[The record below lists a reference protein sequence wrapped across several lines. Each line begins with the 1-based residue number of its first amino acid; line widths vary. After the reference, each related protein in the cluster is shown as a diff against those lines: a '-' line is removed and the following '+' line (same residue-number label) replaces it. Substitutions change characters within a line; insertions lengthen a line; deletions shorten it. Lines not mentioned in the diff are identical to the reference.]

1 MKEANPRAHLQ
12 RLITDRNYLGAQLFL
27 QKSDVEADERD
38 ELMGMLA
45 TAVVDELSKTRRDD
59 RERIMFLRSILAWIL
74 REIPGLGSLYRE
86 QLRATQ
92 QTNGLLPEIGRGFR
106 NFTDVATGKKSVS
119 EGITEAADDTRRAFE
134 DATDRMRTEQPRE
147 RVNEFLSAAEDG
159 IKSGLDQLG
168 SFFRALNESEGGNGG
183 GPDAQSDTDS
193 SSQGTDSAAR
203 AAAKAD
209 REDDV
214 EDAEFESSGSDDSA
228 DDVNV
233 KRE

>member
-1 MKEANPRAHLQ
+1 MKEANPKAHLT

-27 QKSDVEADERD
+27 QKAEVEPGERD

-92 QTNGLLPEIGRGFR
+92 PGSGILPNVGRGIR

-119 EGITEAADDTRRAFE
+119 EGFTEAADDARRSFE
-134 DATDRMRTEQPRE
+134 DAADRMRSEEPRE
-147 RVNEFLSAAEDG
+147 RVNEFLSAAEEG
-159 IKSGLDQLG
+159 IRSGLDQLG
-168 SFFRALNESEGGNGG
+168 SFFRSMNGSEPPEEGTT
-183 GPDAQSDTDS
+183 PDS
-193 SSQGTDSAAR
+193 SSDADDAQRAAAR
-203 AAAKAD
+203 AD
-209 REDDV
+209 RDEDV
-214 EDAEFESSGSDDSA
+214 EDAEFESSQEENEPGRDPSDI
-228 DDVNV
+228 NV
-233 KRE
+233 ERE